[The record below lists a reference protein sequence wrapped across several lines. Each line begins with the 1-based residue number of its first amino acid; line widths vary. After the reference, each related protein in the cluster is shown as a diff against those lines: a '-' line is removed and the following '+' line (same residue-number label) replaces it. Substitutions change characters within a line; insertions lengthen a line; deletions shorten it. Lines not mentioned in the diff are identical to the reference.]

1 MIDLKYR
8 IDFVRLENE
17 SMPDSANINDGST
30 CYIID
35 TGELYI
41 YYKGTWYNSDVESEQ
56 SESGQSE
63 SGQSENNQRNN
74 ETTEENNI
82 KNDEVIKSDDITKE
96 NNIKNDELIT
106 KDEGSDLNDK

>member
-17 SMPDSANINDGST
+17 SMPDSENINDGST

-41 YYKGTWYNSDVESEQ
+41 YYKGTWYNSDVES
-56 SESGQSE
+56 GQSE
-63 SGQSENNQRNN
+63 NQQSENQQSENNQKNN
-74 ETTEENNI
+74 EATKESIIE
-82 KNDEVIKSDDITKE
+82 NDEVVKPVE
-96 NNIKNDELIT
+96 IT
-106 KDEGSDLNDK
+106 KDEEVIEDDK

>member
-17 SMPDSANINDGST
+17 SMPDSENINDGST

-35 TGELYI
+35 TGELFI
-41 YYKGTWYNSDVESEQ
+41 YYKGTWYNSDI
-56 SESGQSE
+56 ESGQSE

-74 ETTEENNI
+74 ETTEENII
-82 KNDEVIKSDDITKE
+82 KNDEVIKNDDITKE
-96 NNIKNDELIT
+96 NIT

>member
-17 SMPDSANINDGST
+17 SMPDDENINDGST

-41 YYKGTWYNSDVESEQ
+41 YYKGTWYNSDIENQQ
-56 SESGQSE
+56 SENQQSE
-63 SGQSENNQRNN
+63 NQQSENNQRNN
-74 ETTEENNI
+74 ETTEENII
-82 KNDEVIKSDDITKE
+82 KNDEVIKTDDI
-96 NNIKNDELIT
+96 N
-106 KDEGSDLNDK
+106 KDESSDLNDK

>member
-17 SMPDSANINDGST
+17 SMPDGENINDGST

-35 TGELYI
+35 TAELFI
-41 YYKGTWYNSDVESEQ
+41 YYKGEWYNSDVEKQ
-56 SESGQSE
+56 
-63 SGQSENNQRNN
+63 QRNN
-74 ETTEENNI
+74 ETTEKNII
-82 KNDEVIKSDDITKE
+82 KNDEVIKTDDINKE
-96 NNIKNDELIT
+96 NIT

>member
-1 MIDLKYR
+1 MHIIKEGDNMIDLKYR

-41 YYKGTWYNSDVESEQ
+41 YYKGTWYNSDVES
-56 SESGQSE
+56 
-63 SGQSENNQRNN
+63 GQSENQQN
-74 ETTEENNI
+74 ENNQ
-82 KNDEVIKSDDITKE
+82 KNNKITKE
-96 NNIKNDELIT
+96 NIIENDNEVKTNEIT
-106 KDEGSDLNDK
+106 KDEEVIINDK

>member
-17 SMPDSANINDGST
+17 SMPDNENINDGST

-35 TGELYI
+35 TAELFI
-41 YYKGTWYNSDVESEQ
+41 YYKGEWYNSDIENQQ
-56 SESGQSE
+56 SENQQSE
-63 SGQSENNQRNN
+63 NQQSENNQRNN
-74 ETTEENNI
+74 E
-82 KNDEVIKSDDITKE
+82 VIKTED
-96 NNIKNDELIT
+96 IT

>member
-17 SMPDSANINDGST
+17 SMPDSENINDGST

-35 TGELYI
+35 TGELFI
-41 YYKGTWYNSDVESEQ
+41 YYKGTWYNSDIESRQ
-56 SESGQSE
+56 SK

-74 ETTEENNI
+74 ETTVENII
-82 KNDEVIKSDDITKE
+82 KNDDITKE
-96 NNIKNDELIT
+96 NIT

>member
-17 SMPDSANINDGST
+17 SMPDNENINDGST

-41 YYKGTWYNSDVESEQ
+41 YYKGEWYNSDIEKQQ
-56 SESGQSE
+56 SENQ
-63 SGQSENNQRNN
+63 QSENNQKNN
-74 ETTEENNI
+74 ETIKENII
-82 KNDEVIKSDDITKE
+82 KTDEV
-96 NNIKNDELIT
+96 T
-106 KDEGSDLNDK
+106 KDVEVIEDDK

>member
-17 SMPDSANINDGST
+17 SMPDSENINDGST

-41 YYKGTWYNSDVESEQ
+41 YYKGTWYNSDVES
-56 SESGQSE
+56 
-63 SGQSENNQRNN
+63 GQSENQQSERGQNENNQKNN
-74 ETTEENNI
+74 ETIKENII
-82 KNDEVIKSDDITKE
+82 KNDVESIKIDEIPKDAEVIEDDK
-96 NNIKNDELIT
+96 
-106 KDEGSDLNDK
+106 

>member
-17 SMPDSANINDGST
+17 SMPDSENINDGST

-35 TGELYI
+35 TCELYI
-41 YYKGTWYNSDVESEQ
+41 YYKGEWYNSDIEKQQIENQ
-56 SESGQSE
+56 
-63 SGQSENNQRNN
+63 QSENNQRND
-74 ETTEENNI
+74 ETTEENII
-82 KNDEVIKSDDITKE
+82 KTDDITKE
-96 NNIKNDELIT
+96 NIIKNDEVIT

>member
-17 SMPDSANINDGST
+17 SMPDNENINDGST

-35 TGELYI
+35 TAELYI
-41 YYKGTWYNSDVESEQ
+41 YYKGTWYNSDIEKQQ
-56 SESGQSE
+56 SENQ
-63 SGQSENNQRNN
+63 QSENNQRNN
-74 ETTEENNI
+74 ETTEENII
-82 KNDEVIKSDDITKE
+82 KNDEVIKNDDITKE
-96 NNIKNDELIT
+96 NIT

>member
-17 SMPDSANINDGST
+17 SMPDGENINDGST

-41 YYKGTWYNSDVESEQ
+41 YYKGTWYNSDIEKQSK
-56 SESGQSE
+56 SESVQNE
-63 SGQSENNQRNN
+63 SRQSENNQKNN
-74 ETTEENNI
+74 ETIKENII
-82 KNDEVIKSDDITKE
+82 KNDEV
-96 NNIKNDELIT
+96 IT

>member
-17 SMPDSANINDGST
+17 SMPDNENINDGST

-35 TGELYI
+35 TAELYI
-41 YYKGTWYNSDVESEQ
+41 YYKGTWYNSDIER
-56 SESGQSE
+56 GQSVNK
-63 SGQSENNQRNN
+63 QINN
-74 ETTEENNI
+74 ETTVENII
-82 KNDEVIKSDDITKE
+82 KNDEVIKTDDINKE
-96 NNIKNDELIT
+96 NIIKNDEVIT

>member
-17 SMPDSANINDGST
+17 SMPDSENINDGST

-35 TGELYI
+35 TGELFI
-41 YYKGTWYNSDVESEQ
+41 YYKGTWYNSDI
-56 SESGQSE
+56 E

-74 ETTEENNI
+74 ETTVENII
-82 KNDEVIKSDDITKE
+82 KNDEEIKTADITKE
-96 NNIKNDELIT
+96 NISKYED
-106 KDEGSDLNDK
+106 SDLNDK

>member
-41 YYKGTWYNSDVESEQ
+41 YYKGTWYNSDVESENQQ
-56 SESGQSE
+56 SESMRN
-63 SGQSENNQRNN
+63 ENQPIENTKDSIIEN
-74 ETTEENNI
+74 E
-82 KNDEVIKSDDITKE
+82 
-96 NNIKNDELIT
+96 LT
-106 KDEGSDLNDK
+106 KDEEVIINDK

>member
-17 SMPDSANINDGST
+17 SMPDSENINDGST

-41 YYKGTWYNSDVESEQ
+41 YYKGTWYNSDVES
-56 SESGQSE
+56 
-63 SGQSENNQRNN
+63 GQSENQQSENRQN
-74 ETTEENNI
+74 ETTQKNVIEN
-82 KNDEVIKSDDITKE
+82 DSEVVKTTKE
-96 NNIKNDELIT
+96 NIIEDDEEVVKITNDSEVI
-106 KDEGSDLNDK
+106 

>member
-17 SMPDSANINDGST
+17 SMPDSENINDGST

-41 YYKGTWYNSDVESEQ
+41 YYKGTWYNSDVES
-56 SESGQSE
+56 GQSE
-63 SGQSENNQRNN
+63 KRQN
-74 ETTEENNI
+74 ETTQKNVIENDSEVVKTTKENII
-82 KNDEVIKSDDITKE
+82 KNDEEVIKI
-96 NNIKNDELIT
+96 DEIP
-106 KDEGSDLNDK
+106 KDEDVIEDDK

>member
-17 SMPDSANINDGST
+17 TMPDSENINDGST

-41 YYKGTWYNSDVESEQ
+41 YYKGTWYNSDIEKQQ
-56 SESGQSE
+56 SENQ
-63 SGQSENNQRNN
+63 QSENNQ
-74 ETTEENNI
+74 
-82 KNDEVIKSDDITKE
+82 KNVEVIKTDDITE
-96 NNIKNDELIT
+96 DEVVI
-106 KDEGSDLNDK
+106 LNDK

>member
-17 SMPDSANINDGST
+17 SMPDSENINDGST

-41 YYKGTWYNSDVESEQ
+41 YYKGTWYNSDVES
-56 SESGQSE
+56 GQSE
-63 SGQSENNQRNN
+63 SGQSENQRN
-74 ETTEENNI
+74 ENQPI
-82 KNDEVIKSDDITKE
+82 KNQPIENTKDSIIE
-96 NNIKNDELIT
+96 NELT
-106 KDEGSDLNDK
+106 KDEEVIVNDK